1 MLTLIVARARD
12 GAIGRDGDIPWQAPE
27 DLAMF
32 QKETTGGAIVMGR
45 RTWESLPVRPLKNRL
60 NLVVSRDA
68 GVAEHVYPDPATA
81 VAAAYA
87 AGRSRVYG
95 IGGASVYAA
104 LLPMAHRLLITE
116 VDMDVPD
123 ADTWFPA
130 FDPAGWVQISDRPL
144 RAADPS
150 CSVSEY
156 LSAAPQGL

>member
-12 GAIGRDGDIPWQAPE
+12 GAIGRNGDIPWQAPE

-32 QKETTGGAIVMGR
+32 QRETTGGALIMGR
-45 RTWESLPVRPLKNRL
+45 RTWESLPVKPLKNRL
-60 NLVVSRDA
+60 NLVVSRDRDL
-68 GVAEHVYPDPATA
+68 AEHVHPDPASA

-95 IGGASVYAA
+95 IGGAAVYAA

-116 VDMDVPD
+116 VDVTVPD
-123 ADTWFPA
+123 ADTHFPA
-130 FDPAGWVQISDRPL
+130 LDPAAWVRISDRPL

-150 CSVSEY
+150 CILSEY